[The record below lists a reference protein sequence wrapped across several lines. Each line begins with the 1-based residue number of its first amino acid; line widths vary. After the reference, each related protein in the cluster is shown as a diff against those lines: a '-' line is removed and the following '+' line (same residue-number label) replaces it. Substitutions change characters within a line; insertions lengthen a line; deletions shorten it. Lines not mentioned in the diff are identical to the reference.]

1 MASLKEMRNRIG
13 SVKATQKITK
23 AMQMVAAAKLRRAQD
38 AAQSARPYAER
49 MASVIA
55 NLAQGVSGESAPR
68 LLAGT
73 GADQRH
79 VLVVATSDRGLAG
92 GFNTSIVRAARER
105 ISSLRAAGKDVKL
118 IIVGKKA
125 RDQLRRLHSDKIIDF
140 YEAGGAPSMDVAQA
154 VADRVTALFEAGEVD
169 GPRLITTGPIL
180 NSEGANAQIN
190 HQLVETA
197 EAARKAVAGEVDVVS
212 MVYSRFQ
219 SVVSQVPSVKQLIPA
234 EVAADAPQV
243 DLKGA
248 VYEYEPSEEAILETL
263 LPRNL
268 TIQLFSA
275 MLENQAGFYAAQ
287 MTAMDNATRNAGD
300 MIASLTLQYN
310 RTRQAQI
317 TKELI
322 EIISGAEAI

>member
-73 GADQRH
+73 GRDERH
-79 VLVVATSDRGLAG
+79 LLVVATSDRGLAG

-105 ISSLRAAGKDVKL
+105 ISTLRAADKEVKL
-118 IIVGKKA
+118 LVVGKKA
-125 RDQLRRLHSDKIIDF
+125 RDQLRRLHSDKIVETID
-140 YEAGGAPSMDVAQA
+140 AGGSPSMDVAQA
-154 VADRVTALFEAGEVD
+154 VADRVTAMFEAGEVD
-169 GPRLITTGPIL
+169 
-180 NSEGANAQIN
+180 
-190 HQLVETA
+190 
-197 EAARKAVAGEVDVVS
+197 VVTL
-212 MVYSRFQ
+212 VYSRFQ
-219 SVVSQVPSVKQLIPA
+219 SVVSQVPTARRLIPA
-234 EVAADAPQV
+234 EVVVDAPAV